1 MDRSANHDTVVGIG
15 QVFGL
20 PGPSLEPMSED
31 DLLVEIYRLLPGD
44 GKGAERLLPYLVDFG
59 DLQRETLVN
68 KIAQQT
74 HLPLASLKRAFTRI
88 VKQVQKTDDL
98 ALAERVLER
107 WGSENV
113 FHSDEGLYGWSQ
125 DGLWQALSKQAFL
138 SRVQA
143 ELAATGCQVNTK
155 TVNDVATSLKN
166 RLYEPGERIAQCE
179 LDLVNCTNGEVVLQ
193 DGKFTLRPHCRES
206 YLTTQ
211 IPVHYDP
218 DAEAPRFQ
226 AFLDEVFGLDTD
238 GTLKMRALLEC
249 MGYTLMQH
257 CRHEIFCILLGDGA
271 NGKSVVLNV
280 LAALVGQHNASAV
293 PMNQFDRAFVRAQLQ
308 HKLANI
314 VTEIGHGEVL
324 ADAAVKG
331 IVSGEPT
338 TVEHKFQPPFVMRPY
353 ATLWMATNHMPHTK
367 DFSPA
372 IFRRGLIL
380 KFNRTF
386 SLSEQDKTLMAKLQ
400 HELPGI
406 LNLAL
411 QAYASAVEHG
421 FTKPVSSE
429 AAKDEWRKEADQ
441 VAAFVDE
448 SCIVDPEA
456 VTSVRQLYTAYSGW
470 ANSSGHS
477 RPVNIK
483 TFSQRLQR
491 LGFASRRTNEARTIV
506 GLKIAVQEVGH

>member
-1 MDRSANHDTVVGIG
+1 MDESVVHNAFEGIG
-15 QVFGL
+15 QVLGL
-20 PGPSLEPMSED
+20 QGPFPQSMSED
-31 DLLVEIYRLLPGD
+31 DLLVEIYRLPPGD
-44 GKGAERLLPYLVDFG
+44 SKGAERLLPYLVEFG
-59 DLQRETLVN
+59 DLQRETLVT

-88 VKQVQKTDDL
+88 VKQVQKPDDL
-98 ALAERVLER
+98 ALAERVVER
-107 WGSENV
+107 WGTENV

-125 DGLWQALSKQAFL
+125 EGLWRTVSKQALL

-155 TVNDVATSLKN
+155 TVNDVATALKN
-166 RLYEPGERIAQCE
+166 CLYEPGERIAQCE

-193 DGKFTLRPHCRES
+193 DGKFTLRPHRRES

-211 IPVHYDP
+211 ISVHYDP

-238 GTLKMRALLEC
+238 GTLKMRALMEC

-257 CRHEIFCILLGDGA
+257 CRHEFFCILLGDGA

-280 LAALVGQHNASAV
+280 LAALVGTHNASAV
-293 PMNQFDRAFVRAQLQ
+293 AMNQFDRAFVRAQLQ

-324 ADAAVKG
+324 ADAAVKA

-353 ATLWMATNHMPHTK
+353 STLWMATNHMPHTK

-372 IFRRGLIL
+372 LFRRALIMR
-380 KFNRTF
+380 FNRTF
-386 SLSEQDKTLMAKLQ
+386 SPLEQDKNLLTKLRL
-400 HELPGI
+400 ELPGI

-411 QAYASAVEHG
+411 QAYAIAVKNG
-421 FTKPVSSE
+421 FTKPPSSE
-429 AAKDEWRKEADQ
+429 AAKEEWRKEADQ
-441 VAAFVDE
+441 VAAFVE
-448 SCIVDPEA
+448 ECCITDPDA
-456 VTSVRQLYTAYSGW
+456 VSNIRQLYRAYDAW
-470 ANSSGHS
+470 AVASGHT
-477 RPVNIK
+477 RPVAIK
-483 TFSQRLQR
+483 TFSQRLQG
-491 LGFASRRTNEARTIV
+491 LGFPSRRTREARTIS
-506 GLKIAVQEVGH
+506 GLKLAPEEMGF